1 MTKLDVNACNN
12 ADRWL
17 NGCIDESTKQEILRM
32 REENPEEFND
42 AFYRTL
48 EFGTG
53 GLRGIMGLG
62 TNRMNFITV
71 SMTTQGF
78 CNYIKQ
84 KKTQGEVRC
93 VISHDSRNNSRNF
106 ALTTARVMAA
116 NGFKVFLFEDMRPTP
131 ELSFAVRELKADA
144 GVMIT
149 ASHNP
154 KEYNG
159 YKAYWND
166 GAQLTAPDD
175 ELVIE
180 QVNQITDISQVKTQ
194 QGDENITII
203 GKDIDQVY
211 IDRVKSLSLDNGYI
225 SRNKGLK
232 IVYTP
237 LHGTGIKL
245 IPQALKAYGFDNVSI
260 VEPQAVADGNFPTC
274 VSPNPEEPA
283 ALELGLQQAQKENAD
298 ILLATDPDADREALA
313 VKKKNGEWIL
323 LNGNQTASLFTYY
336 LLKRWSEEGRLTGN
350 QYIIKTIVTTELV
363 RKIAES
369 FNVECYDT
377 LTGFKHIAAKI
388 KAMEGMEGKKEY
400 IGGGEESF
408 GYLIG
413 DFVRDKDSVSGCCI
427 LAEMAA
433 YASDKGQTLY
443 DMLLDIYAQY
453 GFYQEKQVSI
463 VRKGQSGAEEI
474 KAMMTTFRTN
484 PHTSL
489 AGEKVERIADYLECE
504 KTGLPSSNVL
514 QYFLSDGSKVSVRPS
529 GTEPKIKF
537 YFSIC
542 SKFEAP
548 SLYEQKQTEAMQK
561 IETLKHE
568 MGLN

>member
-283 ALELGLQQAQKENAD
+283 ALELGLQQAQRENAD

-388 KAMEGMEGKKEY
+388 KSMEGKKEY

-433 YASDKGQTLY
+433 YASDKGRTLY

>member
-283 ALELGLQQAQKENAD
+283 ALELGLQQAQRENAD

-336 LLKRWSEEGRLTGN
+336 LLKRWSEEGRLNGN

-388 KAMEGMEGKKEY
+388 KSMEGKKEY

-548 SLYEQKQTEAMQK
+548 SLYEQKQIEAMQK

>member
-84 KKTQGEVRC
+84 KKAQGEVRC

-283 ALELGLQQAQKENAD
+283 ALELGLQQAQRENAD

-388 KAMEGMEGKKEY
+388 KSMEGKKEY

>member
-62 TNRMNFITV
+62 TNRMNFITI

-388 KAMEGMEGKKEY
+388 KSMEGKKEY

>member
-1 MTKLDVNACNN
+1 MTKLDVNASNN

-283 ALELGLQQAQKENAD
+283 ALELGLQQAQRENAD

-388 KAMEGMEGKKEY
+388 KSMEGKKEY

-561 IETLKHE
+561 IETLKQE

>member
-1 MTKLDVNACNN
+1 MTKLDVNASNN

-283 ALELGLQQAQKENAD
+283 ALELGLQQAQRENAD

-388 KAMEGMEGKKEY
+388 KSMEGKKEY

>member
-180 QVNQITDISQVKTQ
+180 QVNKITDISQVKTQ

-232 IVYTP
+232 ILYTP

-283 ALELGLQQAQKENAD
+283 ALELGLQQAQRENAD

-388 KAMEGMEGKKEY
+388 KSMEGKKEY

-548 SLYEQKQTEAMQK
+548 SLYEQKQVEAMQK

>member
-203 GKDIDQVY
+203 GKDIDQIY

-283 ALELGLQQAQKENAD
+283 ALELGLQQAQRENAD

-388 KAMEGMEGKKEY
+388 KSMEGKKEY

-548 SLYEQKQTEAMQK
+548 SLYEQKQIEAMQK

>member
-180 QVNQITDISQVKTQ
+180 QVNKITDISQVKTQ

-211 IDRVKSLSLDNGYI
+211 IVRVKSLSLDNGYI

-283 ALELGLQQAQKENAD
+283 ALELGLQQAQRENAD

-388 KAMEGMEGKKEY
+388 KSMEGKKEY

-561 IETLKHE
+561 IETLKQE

>member
-194 QGDENITII
+194 QDDENITII

-245 IPQALKAYGFDNVSI
+245 IPQALKAYGFDNISI

-283 ALELGLQQAQKENAD
+283 ALELGLQQAQRENAD

-388 KAMEGMEGKKEY
+388 KAMEGKKEY

>member
-283 ALELGLQQAQKENAD
+283 ALELGLQQAQRENAD

-336 LLKRWSEEGRLTGN
+336 LLKRWSEEGRLSGN

-388 KAMEGMEGKKEY
+388 KSMEGKKEY

>member
-283 ALELGLQQAQKENAD
+283 ALELGLQQAQRENAD

-388 KAMEGMEGKKEY
+388 KSMEGKKEY

>member
-180 QVNQITDISQVKTQ
+180 QVNQITDVSQVKTQ

-283 ALELGLQQAQKENAD
+283 ALELGLQQAQRENAD

-388 KAMEGMEGKKEY
+388 KSMEGKKEY

>member
-84 KKTQGEVRC
+84 KKTQGEIRC

-283 ALELGLQQAQKENAD
+283 ALELGLQQAQRENAD

-369 FNVECYDT
+369 FNVECFDT

-388 KAMEGMEGKKEY
+388 KSMEGKKEY

>member
-166 GAQLTAPDD
+166 SAQLTAPDD

-283 ALELGLQQAQKENAD
+283 ALELGLQQAQRENAD

-388 KAMEGMEGKKEY
+388 KSMEGKKEY

>member
-388 KAMEGMEGKKEY
+388 KSMEGKKEY

-413 DFVRDKDSVSGCCI
+413 DFVRDKDSVSGCCV

-561 IETLKHE
+561 IETLKQE

>member
-17 NGCIDESTKQEILRM
+17 NGCIDESTKQEILCM

-180 QVNQITDISQVKTQ
+180 QVNKITDISQVKTQ

-283 ALELGLQQAQKENAD
+283 ALELGLQQAQRENAD

-388 KAMEGMEGKKEY
+388 KSMEGKKEY

-561 IETLKHE
+561 IETLKQE

>member
-84 KKTQGEVRC
+84 KKTQGEIRC

-180 QVNQITDISQVKTQ
+180 QVNKITDISQVKTQ

-283 ALELGLQQAQKENAD
+283 ALELGLQQAQRENAD

-388 KAMEGMEGKKEY
+388 KAMEGKKEY

>member
-17 NGCIDESTKQEILRM
+17 NGCINESTKQEILRM

-180 QVNQITDISQVKTQ
+180 QVNKITDISQVKTQ

-283 ALELGLQQAQKENAD
+283 ALELGLQQAQRENAD

-388 KAMEGMEGKKEY
+388 KSMEGKKEY

>member
-1 MTKLDVNACNN
+1 
-12 ADRWL
+12 
-17 NGCIDESTKQEILRM
+17 
-32 REENPEEFND
+32 
-42 AFYRTL
+42 
-48 EFGTG
+48 
-53 GLRGIMGLG
+53 
-62 TNRMNFITV
+62 MNFITV

-84 KKTQGEVRC
+84 KKTQGEIRC

-388 KAMEGMEGKKEY
+388 KSMEGKKEY

>member
-84 KKTQGEVRC
+84 KKTQGEIRC

-283 ALELGLQQAQKENAD
+283 ALELGLQQAQRENAD

-388 KAMEGMEGKKEY
+388 KSMEGKKEY

>member
-84 KKTQGEVRC
+84 KKTQGEIRC

-180 QVNQITDISQVKTQ
+180 QVNKITDISQVKTQ

-388 KAMEGMEGKKEY
+388 KSMEGKKEY

>member
-17 NGCIDESTKQEILRM
+17 NGCIDESTKQEILCM

-62 TNRMNFITV
+62 TNRMNFITI

-298 ILLATDPDADREALA
+298 ILLATDLDADREALA

-388 KAMEGMEGKKEY
+388 KSMEGKKEY

-489 AGEKVERIADYLECE
+489 AGEKVERIADYLEYE

>member
-17 NGCIDESTKQEILRM
+17 NGCINESTKQEILRM

-84 KKTQGEVRC
+84 KKTQGEIRC

-283 ALELGLQQAQKENAD
+283 ALELGLQQAQRENAD

-388 KAMEGMEGKKEY
+388 KSMEGKKEY

-433 YASDKGQTLY
+433 YASDKGRTLY

>member
-1 MTKLDVNACNN
+1 MTKLDVNASNN

-180 QVNQITDISQVKTQ
+180 QVNKITDISQVKTQ

-283 ALELGLQQAQKENAD
+283 ALELGLQQAQRENAD

-388 KAMEGMEGKKEY
+388 KSMEGKKEY

>member
-84 KKTQGEVRC
+84 KKTQGEIRC

-180 QVNQITDISQVKTQ
+180 QVNKITDISQVKTQ

-283 ALELGLQQAQKENAD
+283 ALELGLQQAQRENAD

-388 KAMEGMEGKKEY
+388 KSMEGKKEY

-548 SLYEQKQTEAMQK
+548 SLYEQKQTEAMRK
-561 IETLKHE
+561 IETLKQE

>member
-84 KKTQGEVRC
+84 KKTQGEIRC

-245 IPQALKAYGFDNVSI
+245 IPQALEAYGFDNVSI

-388 KAMEGMEGKKEY
+388 KSMEGKKEY

>member
-377 LTGFKHIAAKI
+377 LTGFKHIAAKV
-388 KAMEGMEGKKEY
+388 KSMEGKKEY

>member
-180 QVNQITDISQVKTQ
+180 QVNKITDISQVKTQ

-336 LLKRWSEEGRLTGN
+336 LLKRWSEQGRLTGN

-388 KAMEGMEGKKEY
+388 KSMEGKKEY

>member
-388 KAMEGMEGKKEY
+388 KSMEGKKEY

>member
-194 QGDENITII
+194 QDDENITII

-283 ALELGLQQAQKENAD
+283 ALELGLQQAQRENAD

-336 LLKRWSEEGRLTGN
+336 LLKRWSEEGRLNGN

-388 KAMEGMEGKKEY
+388 KSMEGKKEY

>member
-180 QVNQITDISQVKTQ
+180 QVNKITDISQVKTQ

-283 ALELGLQQAQKENAD
+283 ALELGLQQAQRENAD

-336 LLKRWSEEGRLTGN
+336 LLKRWSEEGRLNGN

-388 KAMEGMEGKKEY
+388 KAMEGKKEY

>member
-225 SRNKGLK
+225 SRNKDLK

-245 IPQALKAYGFDNVSI
+245 IPQALKAYGFENISI
-260 VEPQAVADGNFPTC
+260 VESQAVADGNFPTC

-283 ALELGLQQAQKENAD
+283 ALELGLQQAQRENAD

-336 LLKRWSEEGRLTGN
+336 LLKRWSEQGRLSGN

-388 KAMEGMEGKKEY
+388 KSMEGKKEY

-443 DMLLDIYAQY
+443 DMLLEIYAQY

-489 AGEKVERIADYLECE
+489 AGEKVEQIADYLECE

-542 SKFEAP
+542 SKFEAL

-561 IETLKHE
+561 IEILKHE

>member
-180 QVNQITDISQVKTQ
+180 QVNKITDISQVKTQ

-283 ALELGLQQAQKENAD
+283 ALELGLQQAQRENAD

-388 KAMEGMEGKKEY
+388 KSMEGKKEY

-504 KTGLPSSNVL
+504 KSGLPSSNVL